1 MNEEEIRNERHVE
14 DPLELRAVHE
24 YGAGERE
31 RERAGKRR
39 ENLKGAWF
47 LEGAS
52 VGWLIVTENDDLRL
66 RLRQKNAREG
76 EQLGATV
83 VERRVLR
90 AVTSWQ
96 A

>member
-1 MNEEEIRNERHVE
+1 MNEDEIYNERHVE

-24 YGAGERE
+24 YGERERE

-39 ENLKGAWF
+39 KKLKGAWF

-52 VGWLIVTENDDLRL
+52 EGWLIVTENDDLCL
-66 RLRQKNAREG
+66 CQRQKNAREG
-76 EQLGATV
+76 EQLGAPV
-83 VERRVLR
+83 VERRALR
-90 AVTSWQ
+90 VVTSWQ